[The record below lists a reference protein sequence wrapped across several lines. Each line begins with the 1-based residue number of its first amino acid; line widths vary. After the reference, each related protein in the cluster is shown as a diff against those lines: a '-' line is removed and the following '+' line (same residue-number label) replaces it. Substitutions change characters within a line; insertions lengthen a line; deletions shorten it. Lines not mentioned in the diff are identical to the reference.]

1 MQARPGERVA
11 LATGQ
16 DVFAVPIAEYDEDP
30 YEHFAFPQTAA
41 SPVVAQPAIPHRLP
55 VEVSA
60 AVCAALLVAAQL
72 KKLRRLP
79 VQLKVAQLEV
89 CSIHQ

>member
-1 MQARPGERVA
+1 VQARPGERVA

-30 YEHFAFPQTAA
+30 YEHFGFPQTAA
-41 SPVVAQPAIPHRLP
+41 SPVVAQPAILHRLP

-60 AVCAALLVAAQL
+60 AVCAALLVAVQL

-79 VQLKVAQLEV
+79 VQLKAAQLEV